1 MGFFSKVCVKT
12 NKPVVHNMRGFP
24 ALSEVVALYPDGRK
38 IEGFYDGY
46 GRVGGEDLC
55 PDGYDEKTWDSIKFV
70 LANAYDGE
78 EWGALP
84 ESHDELAQGHF
95 MADKFLRHCESI
107 DGFKNYAEYER
118 VFKTMANW

>member
-12 NKPVVHNMRGFP
+12 NKPVVHEMRGFP

-38 IEGFYDGY
+38 ITGSYDGY

-55 PDGYDEKTWDSIKFV
+55 PDGYDEKTWGSIKFV
-70 LANAYDGE
+70 LASAYEGE
-78 EWGALP
+78 EWKNLP
-84 ESHDELAQGHF
+84 KSHDELAQGHF
-95 MADKFLRHCESI
+95 MDDRFLHHCESI
-107 DGFKNYAEYER
+107 DGFKNYAEYKR